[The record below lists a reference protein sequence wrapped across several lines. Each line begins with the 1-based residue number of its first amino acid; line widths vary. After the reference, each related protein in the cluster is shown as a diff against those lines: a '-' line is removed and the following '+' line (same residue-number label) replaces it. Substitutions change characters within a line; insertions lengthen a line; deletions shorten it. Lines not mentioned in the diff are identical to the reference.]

1 MLYIRCGS
9 HFVLRGILLSLEGNT
24 IRVALEECGDAAE
37 YRRVENGW
45 ISENGD
51 PVEIEFQAMPKSEP
65 LDLMLMLAEE
75 RSTPQYCVV

>member
-9 HFVLRGILLSLEGNT
+9 HFVLRGILLSLEGDT

-45 ISENGD
+45 ISEDGD
-51 PVEIEFQAMPKSEP
+51 PVEIEFHCLPQSEP
-65 LDLMLMLAEE
+65 LDFLLTLAED